1 MLTSGHHRTMMIM
14 NIKPISSE
22 LQIQVE
28 NLKNKMT
35 PDSYKYIGVDEGWY
49 LIVAD
54 CDRDLTA
61 INPDYQILQIKEK
74 FGGLRFYI
82 KPINA
87 TPKEIKGMNKVIR
100 RYEGVASKTC
110 EATGLS
116 GVLMKS
122 VGGWLKTLNPEY
134 ASASLH
140 YARYEVVNKPP
151 SDEEWSDAIR

>member
-1 MLTSGHHRTMMIM
+1 MPTSGHRRTMMIM

-28 NLKNKMT
+28 NLKNKI
-35 PDSYKYIGVDEGWY
+35 PAPFYKHIDIDEGWY
-49 LIVAD
+49 QIAVD

-74 FGGLRFYI
+74 FGGLRYYI
-82 KPINA
+82 KPVNA
-87 TPKEIKGMNKVIR
+87 TTKEVKDMNKVIR
-100 RYEGVASKTC
+100 RYEGIASRTC
-110 EATGLS
+110 EATGLP

-134 ASASLH
+134 AAVSLN

-151 SDEEWSDAIR
+151 SDEEWSDAIK

>member
-1 MLTSGHHRTMMIM
+1 M
-14 NIKPISSE
+14 NIVPISKE
-22 LQIQVE
+22 LQLKVE

-35 PDSYKYIGVDEGWY
+35 PDSYKYIGIDEGWY

-54 CDRDLTA
+54 CDRDLAA

-74 FGGLRFYI
+74 FGGLRYYI

-87 TPKEIKGMNKVIR
+87 TSEQVEAMNKVIR
-100 RYEGVASKTC
+100 RYENIASRTC
-110 EATGLS
+110 EATGLP

-122 VGGWLKTLNPEY
+122 AGGWLKTLNPEY
-134 ASASLH
+134 AATSLH
-140 YARYEVVNKPP
+140 YTRYEVVNKPP